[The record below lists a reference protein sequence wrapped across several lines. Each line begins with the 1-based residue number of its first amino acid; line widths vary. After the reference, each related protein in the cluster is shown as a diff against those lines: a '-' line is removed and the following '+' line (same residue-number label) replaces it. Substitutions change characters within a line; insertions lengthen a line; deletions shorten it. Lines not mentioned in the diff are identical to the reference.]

1 MFTVSVCLSVCL
13 WLCPQSWSCNTHHSF
28 DPIVLNLH
36 IHVGCGVL
44 IVYNYFH
51 NFRSQIKVVGHRKVG
66 EININNFCIWN
77 FGLWPIVS
85 KIARGQ
91 RSDPLLKIRRI
102 AFFAVSVYIRLHI
115 SIICNPIVQLIYM
128 GYAACE
134 TVIHR
139 TALVLYCFWRQLVW
153 KWDINLHDVLLHTKQ
168 ISWEYSCLQWVNIFI
183 LSILSFE
190 SLTISTKFLIW
201 HAMTSQATICNT
213 SHDMS
218 GVISSNSVGFMTGC
232 HG

>member
-51 NFRSQIKVVGHRKVG
+51 NFRSQIKVVGRNRCEYVG
-66 EININNFCIWN
+66 KININNFCIWH
-77 FGLWPIVS
+77 FGLWPVVS

-115 SIICNPIVQLIYM
+115 SIMQPDCTTYIYGICGLRDCNPSDCPCFVLF
-128 GYAACE
+128 
-134 TVIHR
+134 
-139 TALVLYCFWRQLVW
+139 LVSVSLEMRY
-153 KWDINLHDVLLHTKQ
+153 KP
-168 ISWEYSCLQWVNIFI
+168 SWC
-183 LSILSFE
+183 SI
-190 SLTISTKFLIW
+190 T
-201 HAMTSQATICNT
+201 C
-213 SHDMS
+213 
-218 GVISSNSVGFMTGC
+218 
-232 HG
+232 